1 MPTTSLKP
9 RAKTPAKPA
18 AKKTTRGGRKPA
30 ASRAAGAAGNGVIAM
45 RDEVNAYKKE
55 LILRAAIDT
64 FYDYGYHETTVDM
77 LAERLDGTKAIFY
90 YYYPDKRAVL
100 EEIYRRSLSSAQA
113 VIQHALDAGGT
124 PSQMLETFARRY
136 TEWVIDNQRLV
147 GVFWS
152 EERTLSP
159 EVRAEVAAE
168 QKKFDDLLANLIKE
182 GVAAGEFKVEDTQTM
197 ARAILGLLSFV
208 YTWWRPDHRLSRE
221 EVARKFAALALRMAR
236 YGADPAP
243 ASGPSTAAVAS
254 R

>member
-1 MPTTSLKP
+1 MPTSSKT
-9 RAKTPAKPA
+9 RAKAAPKAA
-18 AKKTTRGGRKPA
+18 AKKTSRGRKPA
-30 ASRAAGAAGNGVIAM
+30 AARAAAAVPNGVIAM

-77 LAERLDGTKAIFY
+77 LAERLNGTKAIFY
-90 YYYPDKRAVL
+90 YYYSDKRAVL
-100 EEIYRRSLSSAQA
+100 EEIYRRSLSSAQT
-113 VIQHALDAGGT
+113 VIQQAIDAGGT

-159 EVRAEVAAE
+159 AARAEVAAE
-168 QKKFDDLLANLIKE
+168 QKKFDDLLAHIIKE
-182 GVAAGEFKVEDTQTM
+182 GVATGEFKVEDTQTM
-197 ARAILGLLSFV
+197 ARAISGLISFV

-221 EVARKFAALALRMAR
+221 EVARKFAALSLRMAR
-236 YGADPAP
+236 YGADPA
-243 ASGPSTAAVAS
+243 AAIAPSTAAGAS